1 MKILAILLNPTID
14 QIYNIER
21 FYVGGTFKVNTSK
34 IYPVG
39 KAISFS
45 LGVSEL
51 YKEKKIVKV
60 IACIGEDE
68 IPIYS
73 EFLSSYNIDFEF
85 VSVKGKTRSNK
96 TINDL
101 IKRTTTHIR
110 EKGFDLT
117 AKNLENLTKKLKSNV
132 KKNNI
137 CVFCGS
143 IPPNI
148 RSNIYFD
155 LINLCK
161 SKKAICILDSNE
173 QPLIEGIKS
182 NPKIIKPN
190 LLELSQ
196 ILNDPKLNELD
207 FSKIKEAMNI
217 IIAKAKILLNKE
229 LEIILVTL
237 GNKGA
242 ILISNN
248 LILYGNVVVE
258 NPIDTVGSGD
268 SFLAGFVLN
277 YLKKSDLENCFKC
290 AIACGAA
297 NTLTPG
303 PGIFIK
309 KNVENLLKKVEIT
322 KIT

>member
-1 MKILAILLNPTID
+1 MKILAILLNPTVD
-14 QIYNIER
+14 QIYEIEN
-21 FYVGGTFKVNTSK
+21 FYVGGTFKVNKSI

-39 KAISFS
+39 KAVSFS

-51 YKEKKIVKV
+51 CKEKKILKV
-60 IACIGEDE
+60 IACIGKDE

-73 EFLSSYNIDFEF
+73 EFLSSHKIDFEF

-101 IKRTTTHIR
+101 IKGTTTHIR
-110 EKGFDLT
+110 EIGFDLT
-117 AKNLENLTKKLKSNV
+117 DKNLENLTKKLKSNL
-132 KKNNI
+132 KKNDI

-161 SKKAICILDSNE
+161 SKKAICVLDSND

-196 ILNDPKLNELD
+196 VLNDPKLNELD
-207 FSKIKEAMNI
+207 FSNIKEAINVI
-217 IIAKAKILLNKE
+217 IRKSKQLLNDE

-248 LILYGNVVVE
+248 LTLYGNVVVK
-258 NPIDTVGSGD
+258 NAIDPVGSGD
-268 SFLAGFVLN
+268 SFLAGFILN
-277 YLKKSDLENCFKC
+277 YLKKMDLEVCFKC

-297 NTLTPG
+297 NSLIPG
-303 PGIFIK
+303 PGIFNK
-309 KNVENLLKKVEIT
+309 KDVENLLKKVEII